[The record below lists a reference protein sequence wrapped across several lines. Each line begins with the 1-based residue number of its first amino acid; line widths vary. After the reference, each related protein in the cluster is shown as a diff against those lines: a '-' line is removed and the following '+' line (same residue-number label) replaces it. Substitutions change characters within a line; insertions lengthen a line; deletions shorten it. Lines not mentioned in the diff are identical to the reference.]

1 VIGRRQFSI
10 LLCGA
15 AALPMVAR
23 AQQAPMPVIGFL
35 RSTAADGFGHLVTS
49 FRQGL
54 NEAGFIEGQNVAI
67 EYRWA
72 DNQQDRLSELAAD
85 LVRRQVSV
93 IVANAISAPAA
104 KAATPTIPI
113 IFVAGFDPVNAGLV
127 ASLAR
132 PGGNVTGVVFDTIG
146 LAAKRLG
153 LLHELVPK
161 IAVVAVMLDPN
172 LPGSGTEL
180 RDAEE
185 AGRTI
190 GWQILIVRAADE
202 REINA
207 AFAKLVQ
214 AGAGALLVGSG
225 PVFLGQRQQLVALAA
240 RHALPTSYVTRQYPE
255 AGGLMSYGP
264 SQTDAYRRAGIYV
277 ARILK
282 GAKPSDLPV
291 ELPIT
296 FDLVI
301 NLKTAK
307 TLGLEIP
314 PTLLARA
321 DEVIE

>member
-1 VIGRRQFSI
+1 MRRRQFLG
-10 LLCGA
+10 LLGGA
-15 AALPMVAR
+15 AATWPVVAR
-23 AQQAPMPVIGFL
+23 AQAAMPVIGFL
-35 RSTAADGFGHLVTS
+35 RSTAADGFAHLVTS
-49 FRQGL
+49 FRHGL

-172 LPGSGTEL
+172 LPGSDTEL

-185 AGRTI
+185 AGRSI
-190 GWQILIVRAADE
+190 GWQILIVKAADE
-202 REINA
+202 REINS
-207 AFAKLVQ
+207 AFAKVVQ

-282 GAKPSDLPV
+282 GAKPADLPV
-291 ELPIT
+291 ELPIS

>member
-1 VIGRRQFSI
+1 
-10 LLCGA
+10 
-15 AALPMVAR
+15 M
-23 AQQAPMPVIGFL
+23 
-35 RSTAADGFGHLVTS
+35 
-49 FRQGL
+49 
-54 NEAGFIEGQNVAI
+54 
-67 EYRWA
+67 
-72 DNQQDRLSELAAD
+72 AD
-85 LVRRQVSV
+85 LKASESLVLDRDRKEIYRSCNRQ
-93 IVANAISAPAA
+93 IE
-104 KAATPTIPI
+104 T
-113 IFVAGFDPVNAGLV
+113 
-127 ASLAR
+127 
-132 PGGNVTGVVFDTIG
+132 
-146 LAAKRLG
+146 
-153 LLHELVPK
+153 
-161 IAVVAVMLDPN
+161 LDPN
-172 LPGSGTEL
+172 LPGSQTEL

-185 AGRTI
+185 AGRSI

-207 AFAKLVQ
+207 AFAKVVQ

-282 GAKPSDLPV
+282 GAKPADLPV

-301 NLKTAK
+301 NLQTARM
-307 TLGLEIP
+307 LGLEVP